1 MPLTDDAIAKALMK
15 AGGNMSDAAKALKVT
30 RQAVSKR
37 VNATPSLKAVCD
49 EAAESLLDMAESK
62 LKTSVK
68 AGRAWAIR
76 LVLTTKG
83 RGRGYVTRQEA
94 TGPDGGPQ
102 RHAHSLDVEQIDAML
117 REANDEELAVLERL
131 LSRAVPKPAGD
142 PSPSEDG
149 EGAPGEGGGA
159 ETD

>member
-1 MPLTDDAIAKALMK
+1 MALSDQTIAKALEK
-15 AGGNMSDAAKALKVT
+15 TGGNMAAAAQSLKVT

-37 VNATPSLKAVCD
+37 VNATPELKAICTTAEETLVD
-49 EAAESLLDMAESK
+49 AAEYGLSK
-62 LKTSVK
+62 AVRKE
-68 AGRAWAIR
+68 RAWAIR

-149 EGAPGEGGGA
+149 EGSPGEGGGA

>member
-1 MPLTDDAIAKALMK
+1 MALSDQTIAKALEK
-15 AGGNMSDAAKALKVT
+15 TGGNMAAAAQSLNVT

-37 VNATPSLKAVCD
+37 VNSNPELKAVCA
-49 EAAESLLDMAESK
+49 EARETLVDLAESK
-62 LKTSVK
+62 LVGAVK
-68 AGRAWAIR
+68 KGSAWAVR
-76 LVLTTKG
+76 LVLTTTG

-94 TGPDGGPQ
+94 TGADGGPQ
-102 RHAHSLDVEQIDAML
+102 RHVHSLDVEQIDAML

-142 PSPSEDG
+142 PSPAEDG

>member
-1 MPLTDDAIAKALMK
+1 MALSDQTIAKALEK
-15 AGGNMSDAAKALKVT
+15 TGGNMAAAAQILNVT

-37 VNATPSLKAVCD
+37 VNASPELKAICKN
-49 EAAESLLDMAESK
+49 AEETLVDVAEHGLSK
-62 LKTSVK
+62 AVRKE
-68 AGRAWAIR
+68 RAWAIR
-76 LVLTTKG
+76 YVLSTKG

-102 RHAHSLDVEQIDAML
+102 RHAHGLDVEQIDAML